1 MWNLHRYLGGAVWLL
16 SHLVVVA
23 AVTFLLLW
31 LGWIGR
37 SRVVG
42 ALCKL
47 ADMAGSIRRFLAMH
61 YIYRYENM
69 DVLTFPLVTIAF
81 SFAAPKKVRKLK

>member
-1 MWNLHRYLGGAVWLL
+1 VQVYWRMWNLHRYLGGAVWLL
-16 SHLVVVA
+16 SHLLVA

-47 ADMAGSIRRFLAMH
+47 ADMAGSNPSIPCDAL
-61 YIYRYENM
+61 YLQI
-69 DVLTFPLVTIAF
+69 
-81 SFAAPKKVRKLK
+81 